1 MVDDAPRAL
10 PTGIS
15 LREAK
20 RGLRERIIAARDA
33 LPPDVSTRA
42 SEAIADRICALES
55 WARARVP
62 LLTLPFRSEWDAALV
77 AARALAA
84 GKVVALPRVD
94 AGAKVLRL
102 HRITDLARDIEPGH
116 LGIPEPRPDCPEID
130 RDAIDW
136 VLIPGVGFD
145 ASGHRLGYGG
155 GYYDRL
161 LPGLRR
167 AAHRV
172 AGAFEMQIVDALP
185 VASHDC
191 SVDAVVTERR
201 VIDARAHAG

>member
-10 PTGIS
+10 PTGVS

-20 RGLRERIIAARDA
+20 RALRERVIAARDA
-33 LPPDVSTRA
+33 IAPGVRALA

-62 LLTLPFRSEWDAALV
+62 LLTLPFRSEWDAAPV

-94 AGAKVLRL
+94 ANAKVLRL
-102 HRITDLARDIEPGH
+102 HRITDLARDIAPGH
-116 LGIPEPRPDCPEID
+116 LGIPEPRPDCPAID
-130 RDAIDW
+130 RDTIDW
-136 VLIPGVGFD
+136 ILIPGVAFD
-145 ASGHRLGYGG
+145 ARGHRLGYGG

-161 LPGLRR
+161 LPGLQR

-172 AGAFEMQIVDALP
+172 AGAFEMQIVDTLP
-185 VASHDC
+185 LAPHDC
-191 SVDAVVTERR
+191 GIDTVVTERR

>member
-20 RGLRERIIAARDA
+20 RELRERIIAARDA
-33 LPPDVSTRA
+33 IAADVRARA

-55 WARARVP
+55 WAPARVT
-62 LLTLPFRSEWDAALV
+62 LLTLPFRSEWDTALL

-84 GKVVALPRVD
+84 GKTVVLPRVD
-94 AGAKVLRL
+94 AQAKMLRL
-102 HRITDLARDIEPGH
+102 HRVEDLVRDIEPGH
-116 LGIPEPRPDCPEID
+116 LGIPEPRPECPPID

-136 VLIPGVGFD
+136 ILVPGVAFD
-145 ASGHRLGYGG
+145 LDGRRLGYGG

-161 LPGLRR
+161 LPGMQQ
-167 AAHRV
+167 AAPRV
-172 AGAFEMQIVDALP
+172 AGAFEMQIVGALP
-185 VASHDC
+185 FAPHDC
-191 SVDAVVTERR
+191 GVDAVVTEKR
-201 VIDARAHAG
+201 VTGVRARAG